1 MRCACTPCSKATVW
15 NVMCMH
21 ALQASSLA
29 EVCWGM
35 WCLVRFCRQFEQDMV
50 WEYVI
55 WSCSNLSKTCFGWLL
70 AHGLAW
76 GACSK
81 SWSCAWYVVCF
92 IVSWWMKDGYSC
104 LLWLFHLKLL
114 KLHYCMKCDVH
125 ACFAGFF
132 PCRGVLG
139 YVVPCESLQTI
150 WARHGTRRIHLTLQ
164 QFEENMLWLVVGS
177 CFGLGPMFK
186 ILKLCVICVL
196 FLRQL
201 VNERWVFLV
210 TVVVS
215 FEPCSKSWSCAWYVF
230 CFIGS
235 WWMKDEYFW
244 LVWLFHLKLLKL
256 FYENMKLFEHS
267 CLPGYFSWR
276 GVLAYVVS
284 REGLQ
289 TT

>member
-1 MRCACTPCSKATVW
+1 MGILVYCGCFIWSCWSYITVW

-35 WCLVRFCRQFEQDMV
+35 WCLVRACRQFEQDMV
-50 WEYVI
+50 RGEFI
-55 WSCSNLSKTCFGWLL
+55 WLCSNLKKTCCDWL
-70 AHGLAW
+70 
-76 GACSK
+76 S
-81 SWSCAWYVVCF
+81 
-92 IVSWWMKDGYSC
+92 
-104 LLWLFHLKLL
+104 
-114 KLHYCMKCDVH
+114 VH
-125 ACFAGFF
+125 
-132 PCRGVLG
+132 V
-139 YVVPCESLQTI
+139 
-150 WARHGTRRIHLTLQ
+150 
-164 QFEENMLWLVVGS
+164 
-177 CFGLGPMFK
+177 FGLGPMFK